1 MPWRHRSY
9 TTSDIGSA
17 ILPPYLPLAD
27 PYLSCA
33 TQQTAPEV
41 PEQVDGGLDMTW
53 DLSVPQQHW
62 LPMMHM
68 SGATPQDTGSLS
80 ACYPPLVDHGLDAY
94 RHNPPLPQSPTQP
107 ECLST
112 GFQVPFCES
121 PTSPKKRP
129 HSSHTRKRSPGYI
142 KRPCNAFILF
152 RSHAVA
158 NQLIPKEVEKDH
170 RNISRIISYMWRS
183 LSPEERR
190 LWDIAAEEE
199 RERHRQLHPDYKY
212 RPSTRRTNVQR
223 RNVRRSSGTA
233 RQCESIA
240 NAILKACGREGVKSS
255 GSTLPPS
262 TSTLTQVNTCAQG
275 LDGDNDG
282 QMASP
287 HMFVRRS
294 SSAPPITPHQLNI
307 VPQLSTDASPNV
319 KLLLSPPRRLST
331 MGLDPSV
338 LGSPLQLGA
347 PGMRVPELSPTP
359 DAAVTADTQ
368 DTPYM
373 RSTDKSLFDPLP
385 LSPDNLLQH
394 DGRSTL
400 RTPINN
406 YAMEFF
412 SLGQS
417 FPEENV
423 QATHKLQ
430 LPLPVAASKSAVTLE
445 TQPAPA
451 QVHMPEPKTTQVA
464 ERSPEAAEGGDNI
477 TELWSQLL
485 SSLTERPA
493 SLDILK
499 NEPFTPD
506 INQATTFA
514 APNVTPLGWN
524 CTQRLSTEMN
534 TLVSP
539 TTQVP

>member
-9 TTSDIGSA
+9 TTSDIESA

-33 TQQTAPEV
+33 TQHTAPEL
-41 PEQVDGGLDMTW
+41 PEQVDGGLDMSW

-68 SGATPQDTGSLS
+68 SGATPQDAGSMPT
-80 ACYPPLVDHGLDAY
+80 CYPPLVGQGLDGY

-129 HSSHTRKRSPGYI
+129 HSSHTRKRSPGYV

-240 NAILKACGREGVKSS
+240 NAILKACGREGVNGV

-262 TSTLTQVNTCAQG
+262 TTTLSQENTCAQG
-275 LDGDNDG
+275 LDGDSDG
-282 QMASP
+282 QIASP
-287 HMFVRRS
+287 HKFVRRS
-294 SSAPPITPHQLNI
+294 SSAPPITPHQLDI
-307 VPQLSTDASPNV
+307 VPQLLTDASPNV
-319 KLLLSPPRRLST
+319 KLLLSPPRRIST

-347 PGMRVPELSPTP
+347 QAMRVPELSPTP
-359 DAAVTADTQ
+359 DATVTADAQ
-368 DTPYM
+368 DIPYM

-385 LSPDNLLQH
+385 LSPGNLLQH

-406 YAMEFF
+406 YAMELF
-412 SLGQS
+412 SLGQN
-417 FPEENV
+417 FPEENM

-445 TQPAPA
+445 NQSAPA
-451 QVHMPEPKTTQVA
+451 QVHMAEPKTTQA
-464 ERSPEAAEGGDNI
+464 PDRAQEAAGGGDNI
-477 TELWSQLL
+477 AELWTQLL

-506 INQATTFA
+506 INQVTTFT

-524 CTQRLSTEMN
+524 CTQRLSTELN